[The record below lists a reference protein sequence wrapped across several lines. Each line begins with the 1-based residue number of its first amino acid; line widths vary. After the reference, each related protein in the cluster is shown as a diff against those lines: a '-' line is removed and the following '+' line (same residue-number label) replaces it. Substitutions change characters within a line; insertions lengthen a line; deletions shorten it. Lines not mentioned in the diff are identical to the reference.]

1 MPLIH
6 PLKVAAEVVGA
17 TAVGPEAWGTL
28 AMEEAEEAVP
38 LLLQALQISRC
49 LSGMSAMVW

>member
-28 AMEEAEEAVP
+28 TMEEAVEAVP
-38 LLLQALQISRC
+38 LLLQALQISR
-49 LSGMSAMVW
+49 